1 MAKADHDAAAAPDLL
16 VAAFALIA
24 EDGWDGLSFAT
35 LARRTGMPVTE
46 VYRQL
51 PTRGAVLRLLN
62 RRIDQAMLEVD
73 EAELVGLPP
82 RDRAF
87 ELLMRRLEALVPFR
101 PGLERLARVARRDP
115 CVVLLTLCRLDRSL
129 AWLQD
134 VAGLR
139 RHGLRARIAR
149 RALKRRL
156 SPDAS
161 GVVRGRRR
169 GPRPDHGR
177 ARQAAP
183 PGAGGG
189 RPARAACRP
198 RAGERSDTTRVI
210 PTGHA
215 LPEGKHR

>member
-1 MAKADHDAAAAPDLL
+1 MAKPDRNAAAAPDLL

-24 EDGWDGLSFAT
+24 EDGWDGLSFAV
-35 LARRTGMPVTE
+35 LARRTGVPVAE

-62 RRIDQAMLEVD
+62 RRIDQVMLEVD

-101 PGLERLARVARRDP
+101 PGLERLPRVARRDP
-115 CVVLLTLCRLDRSL
+115 CVVLLTRCRLDRSL

-139 RHGLRARIAR
+139 RHGLRARVAR
-149 RALKRRL
+149 RALGAAYLRTLRVWFEDDATDLGRTMAELDKQLRR
-156 SPDAS
+156 
-161 GVVRGRRR
+161 V
-169 GPRPDHGR
+169 
-177 ARQAAP
+177 QAV
-183 PGAGGG
+183 AGL
-189 RPARAACRP
+189 REP
-198 RAGERSDTTRVI
+198 RAGRAPAGEA
-210 PTGHA
+210 PQPA
-215 LPEGKHR
+215 

>member
-149 RALKRRL
+149 RALSAAYLQTLRVWFGDDAADLGRTMAELDKQLRRVQ
-156 SPDAS
+156 
-161 GVVRGRRR
+161 GV
-169 GPRPDHGR
+169 
-177 ARQAAP
+177 
-183 PGAGGG
+183 AGL
-189 RPARAACRP
+189 REP
-198 RAGERSDTTRVI
+198 RAGRAPAGEATQ
-210 PTGHA
+210 PA
-215 LPEGKHR
+215 